1 MKKSIA
7 LFAIAAGMVAAP
19 ASVAAQTTAAQP
31 FIGVSA
37 GYHDLGV
44 DTDGLSQVAGIEIN
58 DGSPIIG
65 VVGGVDF
72 PVGERMFAGVEAN
85 YHFGTS
91 VIDSEYGAS
100 LRLGMRDAG
109 GAKYY
114 LRGGYQQVDID
125 LEKLVDALVPVGSL
139 AGVDDSTGDFLVGA
153 GAEFPI
159 GGAALRFNVDTV
171 GFDSVRGTAGVLFS
185 F

>member
-1 MKKSIA
+1 MA
-7 LFAIAAGMVAAP
+7 AAP
-19 ASVAAQTTAAQP
+19 ASVAAQAATAQP

-37 GYHDLGV
+37 AYHDLGV
-44 DTDGLSQVAGIEIN
+44 ETEAVAQVVGLEIN

-72 PVGERMFAGVEAN
+72 PMGKRMFAGVEAN

-91 VIDSEYGAS
+91 VIDSEYGLS

-125 LEKLVDALVPVGSL
+125 LEKLVDVPVPAGSL
-139 AGVDDSTGDFLVGA
+139 DGIDDSTGDVLVGA
-153 GAEFPI
+153 GAEFPV

-171 GFDSVRGTAGVLFS
+171 GFDSVRSTTGVMFS